1 MFVSYRWLQEYV
13 DIKDVTAQELA
24 DKITKSGIEVE
35 GVEVLNK
42 GVKGV
47 VVGHVLECEKHPEAD
62 KLNKCLIDI
71 GEEEP
76 VQIICGAANIAKGLK
91 VPVAK
96 VGAVLP
102 GNFKIKKQNYA
113 GKLLTVWF
121 VLFKSL
127 VLMGNSLRK
136 NMQTV
141 SSSSQVMLKLVQMH
155 LKF

>member
-102 GNFKIKKQNYA
+102 GNFK
-113 GKLLTVWF
+113 
-121 VLFKSL
+121 
-127 VLMGNSLRK
+127 
-136 NMQTV
+136 
-141 SSSSQVMLKLVQMH
+141 
-155 LKF
+155 

>member
-1 MFVSYRWLQEYV
+1 MFVSYSWLQEYV

-24 DKITKSGIEVE
+24 DKITKSGIEV
-35 GVEVLNK
+35 VNK

-62 KLNKCLIDI
+62 KLSKCLIDI

-76 VQIICGAANIAKGLK
+76 VQIICGAPNIAKGLK

-102 GNFKIKKQNYA
+102 GKLKI
-113 GKLLTVWF
+113 
-121 VLFKSL
+121 
-127 VLMGNSLRK
+127 
-136 NMQTV
+136 
-141 SSSSQVMLKLVQMH
+141 
-155 LKF
+155 

>member
-62 KLNKCLIDI
+62 KLSKCLIDI

-91 VPVAK
+91 YQLQK
-96 VGAVLP
+96 
-102 GNFKIKKQNYA
+102 
-113 GKLLTVWF
+113 
-121 VLFKSL
+121 L
-127 VLMGNSLRK
+127 VLYFLATSK
-136 NMQTV
+136 
-141 SSSSQVMLKLVQMH
+141 LKS
-155 LKF
+155 KTTW

>member
-62 KLNKCLIDI
+62 KLSKCLIDI

-76 VQIICGAANIAKGLK
+76 VQIICGAANIAKRFKSTSCKKL
-91 VPVAK
+91 
-96 VGAVLP
+96 VLY
-102 GNFKIKKQNYA
+102 FLVTSKLKKQNYVV
-113 GKLLTVWF
+113 KLLTVWF

-127 VLMGNSLRK
+127 ALMES
-136 NMQTV
+136 
-141 SSSSQVMLKLVQMH
+141 
-155 LKF
+155 

>member
-62 KLNKCLIDI
+62 KLSKCLIDI

-102 GNFKIKKQNYA
+102 GNFKIKKA
-113 GKLLTVWF
+113 KLRGKLLTVWF

-127 VLMGNSLRK
+127 VLMGNSFRK

>member
-62 KLNKCLIDI
+62 KLSKCLIDI

-91 VPVAK
+91 YQLQK
-96 VGAVLP
+96 LVLY
-102 GNFKIKKQNYA
+102 FLATSKLKKQNYVV
-113 GKLLTVWF
+113 KLLTVWF

-127 VLMGNSLRK
+127 VLMES
-136 NMQTV
+136 
-141 SSSSQVMLKLVQMH
+141 
-155 LKF
+155 